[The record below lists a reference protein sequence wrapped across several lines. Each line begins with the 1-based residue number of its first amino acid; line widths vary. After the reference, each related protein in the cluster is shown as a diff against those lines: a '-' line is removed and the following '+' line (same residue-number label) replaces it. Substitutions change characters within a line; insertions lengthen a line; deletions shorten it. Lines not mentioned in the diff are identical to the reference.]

1 MNVEKNVRMLLALLI
16 GFAIL
21 LPSVSY
27 GQKRV
32 SAEEYIKKHKE
43 AAIRYMKEYGVP
55 ASIILGIAYHES
67 AGGNSK
73 IARYLN
79 NHFGIKGEN
88 NSTEI
93 RSAYKGYDS
102 VSDSYRDF
110 VKLME
115 RRKQYNRLI
124 DRYGPGSYKD
134 WVYGIARGGYAM
146 SNTWPSKVIAIIDKY
161 ELYELDEYK
170 STPSAATAMVSS
182 TAGDNY
188 KVKKGDTLSGIAKRH
203 RVTVNEIKNKNGLT
217 SSNLQIGQ
225 ELML

>member
-1 MNVEKNVRMLLALLI
+1 MNVSKNLRTLVILMV
-16 GFAIL
+16 GVAIL
-21 LPSVSY
+21 LPGLSY
-27 GQKRV
+27 GQKRQT
-32 SAEEYIKKHKE
+32 AKEYIEKHKE
-43 AAIRYMKEYGVP
+43 AAIRYMEEFGVP

-79 NHFGIKGEN
+79 NHFGIKGKN

-110 VKLME
+110 VELME
-115 RRKQYNRLI
+115 RRRQYSKLI
-124 DRYGPGSYKD
+124 DLYGPGNYKS
-134 WVYGIARGGYAM
+134 WVYGIARGGYAA
-146 SNTWPSKVIAIIDKY
+146 SKTWPSQVIAIIDKY
-161 ELYELDEYK
+161 ELYELDKYTSLPANQVEL
-170 STPSAATAMVSS
+170 AE
-182 TAGDNY
+182 GDAY

-203 RVTVNEIKNKNGLT
+203 RVTVDEIKNKNGLT
-217 SSNLQIGQ
+217 TSNLQIGQ

>member
-1 MNVEKNVRMLLALLI
+1 MNVEKNLRTVIAFVIAM
-16 GFAIL
+16 AIF
-21 LPSVSY
+21 LPSLSY
-27 GQKRV
+27 GQKRIT
-32 SAEEYIKKHKE
+32 AEDYIEKHKD

-88 NSTEI
+88 SSTEI

-110 VKLME
+110 VRLIE
-115 RRKQYNRLI
+115 RRKQYNKLI
-124 DRYGPGSYKD
+124 DRYGPGNYKD

-146 SNTWPSKVIAIIDKY
+146 SRTWPSQVIAIINKY
-161 ELYELDEYK
+161 ELYELDEYTNK
-170 STPSAATAMVSS
+170 PNVQTAQSDS
-182 TAGDNY
+182 GDNY
-188 KVKKGDTLSGIAKRH
+188 KVRKGDTLSGIAKRH
-203 RVTVNEIKNKNGLT
+203 RVTGDEIKNKNGLT
-217 SSNLQIGQ
+217 SSNLQVGQ

>member
-1 MNVEKNVRMLLALLI
+1 MNVSQNVRTVFVFLISLAV
-16 GFAIL
+16 L
-21 LPSVSY
+21 LPSLSY
-27 GQKRV
+27 GQKRLT
-32 SAEEYIKKHKE
+32 AKEYIEKHKE
-43 AAIRYMKEYGVP
+43 AAIRYMEEYGVP

-79 NHFGIKGEN
+79 NHFGIKGRN

-110 VKLME
+110 VELME
-115 RRKQYNRLI
+115 RRRQYNKLI
-124 DRYGPGSYKD
+124 DLYGPGNYKN
-134 WVYGIARGGYAM
+134 WVYGIARGGYAA
-146 SNTWPSKVIAIIDKY
+146 SKSWPSQVIAIIDKY
-161 ELYELDEYK
+161 ELYELDKYK
-170 STPSAATAMVSS
+170 VSPGKEAEKLADS
-182 TAGDNY
+182 DAY

-203 RVTVNEIKNKNGLT
+203 RVTVDEIKNKNGLT
-217 SSNLQIGQ
+217 TSNLQIGQ

>member
-1 MNVEKNVRMLLALLI
+1 MNVSQNVRTVFVFLISLAV
-16 GFAIL
+16 L
-21 LPSVSY
+21 LPSLSY
-27 GQKRV
+27 GQKRLT
-32 SAEEYIKKHKE
+32 AKEYIEKHKE
-43 AAIRYMKEYGVP
+43 AAIRYMEEYGVP

-79 NHFGIKGEN
+79 NHFGIKGRN

-110 VKLME
+110 VELME
-115 RRKQYNRLI
+115 RRRQYNKLI
-124 DRYGPGSYKD
+124 DLYGPGNYKN
-134 WVYGIARGGYAM
+134 WVYGIARGGYAA
-146 SNTWPSKVIAIIDKY
+146 SKTWPSRVIAIIDKY
-161 ELYELDEYK
+161 ELYELDKYK
-170 STPSAATAMVSS
+170 VSPGKEAEKLADS
-182 TAGDNY
+182 DAY

-203 RVTVNEIKNKNGLT
+203 RVTVDEIKNKNGLT
-217 SSNLQIGQ
+217 TSNLQIGQ

>member
-1 MNVEKNVRMLLALLI
+1 MNVSKNARALFVFLISLAV
-16 GFAIL
+16 L
-21 LPSVSY
+21 LPSLSY
-27 GQKRV
+27 GQKRQT
-32 SAEEYIKKHKE
+32 AKEYIEKHKE
-43 AAIRYMKEYGVP
+43 AAIRCMEEFGVP

-79 NHFGIKGEN
+79 NHFGIKGKN

-110 VKLME
+110 VELME
-115 RRKQYNRLI
+115 RRRPYSKLI
-124 DRYGPGSYKD
+124 DLYGPGNYKN
-134 WVYGIARGGYAM
+134 WVYGIARGGYAT
-146 SNTWPSKVIAIIDKY
+146 SKTWPSKVIAIINKY
-161 ELYELDEYK
+161 ELYELDKYTTSPANRVEL
-170 STPSAATAMVSS
+170 AE
-182 TAGDNY
+182 GDAY

-203 RVTVNEIKNKNGLT
+203 RVTVDEIKNKNGLT
-217 SSNLQIGQ
+217 TSNLQIGQ

>member
-1 MNVEKNVRMLLALLI
+1 MNVSQNVRTVFVFLISLAV
-16 GFAIL
+16 L
-21 LPSVSY
+21 LPSLSY
-27 GQKRV
+27 GQKRLT
-32 SAEEYIKKHKE
+32 AKEYIEKHKE
-43 AAIRYMKEYGVP
+43 AAIRYMEEYGVP

-79 NHFGIKGEN
+79 NHFGIKGRN

-110 VKLME
+110 VELME
-115 RRKQYNRLI
+115 RRRQYNKLI
-124 DRYGPGSYKD
+124 DLYGPGNYKN
-134 WVYGIARGGYAM
+134 WVYGIARGGYAA
-146 SNTWPSKVIAIIDKY
+146 SKTWPSRVIAIIDKY
-161 ELYELDEYK
+161 ELYELDKYK
-170 STPSAATAMVSS
+170 VSPGKEAEKLADS
-182 TAGDNY
+182 DAY

-203 RVTVNEIKNKNGLT
+203 RVTVDEIKNKNGLT
-217 SSNLQIGQ
+217 TSSLQIGQ

>member
-1 MNVEKNVRMLLALLI
+1 MKLTKNVHRFLAFVI
-16 GFAIL
+16 GIAIF
-21 LPSVSY
+21 LPNISY
-27 GQKRV
+27 GQKRT
-32 SAEEYIKKHKE
+32 SAEEYIRKHKE
-43 AAIRYMKEYGVP
+43 VAIRYMEEYGVP

-88 NSTEI
+88 DSKEI

-102 VSDSYRDF
+102 VGDSYHDF
-110 VKLME
+110 VQLIE
-115 RRKQYNRLI
+115 RRKSYNKLI
-124 DRYGPGSYKD
+124 ERYGPGNYKD

-146 SNTWPSKVIAIIDKY
+146 SRTWPSQVIAIIDKY
-161 ELYELDEYK
+161 ELYELDKYTTKPGEQV
-170 STPSAATAMVSS
+170 AVAGQN
-182 TAGDNY
+182 AGDNY

-203 RVTVNEIKNKNGLT
+203 RVSVNEIKNKNGLT

>member
-1 MNVEKNVRMLLALLI
+1 MNVEKNLRTVIAFVIAM
-16 GFAIL
+16 AIF
-21 LPSVSY
+21 LPSLSY
-27 GQKRV
+27 GQKRIT
-32 SAEEYIKKHKE
+32 AEDYIEKHKD

-88 NSTEI
+88 SSTEI

-110 VKLME
+110 VRLIE
-115 RRKQYNRLI
+115 RRKQYNKLI
-124 DRYGPGSYKD
+124 DRYGPGNYKD

-146 SNTWPSKVIAIIDKY
+146 SRTWPSQVIAIINKY
-161 ELYELDEYK
+161 ELYELDEYTNK
-170 STPSAATAMVSS
+170 PNVQTAQTDS
-182 TAGDNY
+182 GDNY
-188 KVKKGDTLSGIAKRH
+188 KVRKGDTLSGIAKRY
-203 RVTVNEIKNKNGLT
+203 RVTVDEIKNKNGLT
-217 SSNLQIGQ
+217 SSNLQVGQ